1 MLNLLVYLLVSTVRV
16 LLGIEYI
23 LFLGRAIFSWI
34 FMSEDSVI
42 GDFLYMATEP
52 LIVPIRLLLSKV
64 EALQNLPFDIPF
76 WITSILIIFI
86 PMLLPTV
93 TL

>member
-1 MLNLLVYLLVSTVRV
+1 
-16 LLGIEYI
+16 
-23 LFLGRAIFSWI
+23 
-34 FMSEDSVI
+34 MSEDSVI